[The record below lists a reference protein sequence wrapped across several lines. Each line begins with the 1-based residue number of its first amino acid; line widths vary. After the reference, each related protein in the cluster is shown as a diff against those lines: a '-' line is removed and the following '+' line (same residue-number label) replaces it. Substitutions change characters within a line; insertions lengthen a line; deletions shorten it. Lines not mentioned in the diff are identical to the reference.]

1 MAVRGRSGRI
11 DADRA
16 TVYSVEDAWS
26 HALDRGG
33 PMDFFGSTIEVPAQR
48 VLGSLGAMQALA
60 DAWVASAAIRRDY
73 PDAGAVVVR
82 ARRGQSRAH
91 YEPGGVIAIPLEQP
105 WACREA
111 VLLHE
116 VAHHCSE
123 GQCVTAHDGHFR
135 LAMVR
140 LAEVAFG
147 PEAALLLRAS
157 YDAAGLAVAH
167 AA

>member
-1 MAVRGRSGRI
+1 MEVRGGSSGI

-16 TVYSVEDAWS
+16 AVYSVEDAWS
-26 HALDRGG
+26 HALERGG
-33 PMDFFGSTIEVPAQR
+33 RVDFHGSTIELPAQR

-60 DAWVASAAIRRDY
+60 DTWMSSAPIRRDY
-73 PDAGAVVVR
+73 PGAGAVVVR

-91 YEPGGVIAIPLEQP
+91 YESGGVIAIPLDQP

-111 VLLHE
+111 VLVHE
-116 VAHHCSE
+116 VAHHCSRD
-123 GQCVTAHDGHFR
+123 QCLTAHDGHFR

-157 YDAAGLAVAH
+157 YDGAGLVVPH